1 VFYPVADLI
10 WSMARRLREGV
21 SPLNPDNQH
30 FHNLLFAWLNAGNQ
44 SPMRANNVTG
54 LTVVSFFSGAPFLLT
69 VLELLPAV
77 DDRWFF
83 VVIGQ
88 WILFILG
95 SKYLNDR
102 LCILP
107 TAAVRNVTT

>member
-30 FHNLLFAWLNAGNQ
+30 FHNLLFAWLNVGRR
-44 SPMRANNVTG
+44 SPMRANNYTG
-54 LTVVSFFSGAPFLLT
+54 LFVVATFSGAPFLLT
-69 VLELLPAV
+69 MLQVVPLLDNAWV
-77 DDRWFF
+77 F
-83 VVIGQ
+83 VVVGQ
-88 WILFILG
+88 WVLYIIG

-107 TAAVRNVTT
+107 TATVRNVTT